1 MLIRLHMS
9 IETEEGLFSGP
20 VEFDELYAGG
30 KRACMSNA
38 KRRELVAKGAVRDAV
53 GKVAVI
59 GVKARSDGPRAS
71 GREHRQVDNCRAS
84 SSRTPPLI
92 PS

>member
-1 MLIRLHMS
+1 MLISLHMF

-20 VEFDELYAGG
+20 VEVDELYMGG
-30 KRACMSNA
+30 KRAYMSNA
-38 KRRELVAKGAVRDAV
+38 KRRELVA
-53 GKVAVI
+53 
-59 GVKARSDGPRAS
+59 DGPGAS